1 MTMQKK
7 MTNKRLVKHLMD
19 TKGVASITVLPD
31 VVCVEFKPTFTPTL
45 AENLVKEVGHD
56 DFKAATKG
64 GHNYIVFKR
73 W

>member
-1 MTMQKK
+1 MQKK

-19 TKGVASITVLPD
+19 TKGLNSILVLKD
-31 VVCVEFKPTFTPTL
+31 SVCVEVEPTFTPAQ
-45 AENLVKEVGHD
+45 AEELCREVGHT
-56 DFKAATKG
+56 DFKAATKD